1 MPTHI
6 LVVDDEVSI
15 HELVAEYLRGRGWS
29 VDVARD
35 GREARALLA
44 AGRYDVML
52 TDLKLPD
59 VEGLELVRHAARR
72 LPAVP
77 GVVMTGYATVEGVVR
92 ALRLGAADF
101 VLKPFKLRDLYTLL
115 EGAVTRAQQQRDTA
129 AIARAVEFFEAAEVA
144 NDRATA
150 LALTGVLVDTV
161 AAMEGVSYVEISRG
175 GTPLVQLGT
184 RSGEVQE
191 WRLPGDHLLRVQPPV
206 PRVMPY
212 VLATERA
219 LRRGGF

>member
-15 HELVAEYLRGRGWS
+15 HELVAEYLRGRGWT

-44 AGRYDVML
+44 GGRYDVML

-72 LPAVP
+72 LPPVP
-77 GVVMTGYATVEGVVR
+77 GVVMTGYATVDGVVR

-101 VLKPFKLRDLYTLL
+101 VLKPFKLRDLFTLL

-129 AIARAVEFFEAAEVA
+129 AATRAVEFFEAAELA
-144 NDRATA
+144 ADRASA
-150 LALTGVLVDTV
+150 LALTGLLVDAV
-161 AAMEGVSYVEISRG
+161 AAMEGVAYVEIARG

-184 RSGEVQE
+184 RSGESTD
-191 WRLPGDHLLRVQPPV
+191 WPLPGDHLLRVHPSS
-206 PRVMPY
+206 PRVAAY
-212 VLATERA
+212 ALAAERA

>member
-15 HELVAEYLRGRGWS
+15 HELVAEYLRGRGWT

-44 AGRYDVML
+44 GTRYDVML

-72 LPAVP
+72 LPPVP
-77 GVVMTGYATVEGVVR
+77 GVVMTGYATVEVVVR

-101 VLKPFKLRDLYTLL
+101 VLKPFKLRDLYALL
-115 EGAVTRAQQQRDTA
+115 EGAVLRAQQQRDTA
-129 AIARAVEFFEAAEVA
+129 AISRAVEFFEAAEVA
-144 NDRATA
+144 TDRASA
-150 LALTGVLVDTV
+150 LALTGLLVDTI
-161 AAMEGVSYVEISRG
+161 AAMDGIAFVEISRA
-175 GTPLVQLGT
+175 GTPLIQLGSRT
-184 RSGEVQE
+184 GELQE
-191 WRLPGDHLLRVQPPV
+191 WSLPGEHLLRVQPPTQ
-206 PRVMPY
+206 RVAAY
-212 VLATERA
+212 ALATERA